1 MHTIFKS
8 QHVENFL
15 GQIAVYWTYTLKEG
29 KKILKGLIRLSFK
42 YSVQA
47 LYSNKPTQK
56 KYNWRNLNTEFLMI
70 FSNYYDEGIQIA
82 NRSMESCSTLV
93 IREI

>member
-56 KYNWRNLNTEFLMI
+56 KIIGETLTLNF
-70 FSNYYDEGIQIA
+70 
-82 NRSMESCSTLV
+82 
-93 IREI
+93 